1 MSYKNYFSRKYFSYD
16 KNYIIFR
23 NIFKSILFKKLYIC
37 HMCHLGRVRD
47 SEPRLQ
53 INSMS
58 GKDTAS
64 SRLLVPFSHYP
75 LHSFL
80 EGRRAILALQL
91 LMKGKKKVIKILLCL
106 FMFLLN

>member
-1 MSYKNYFSRKYFSYD
+1 MIK
-16 KNYIIFR
+16 IIFYLEIFLNLYYLR
-23 NIFKSILFKKLYIC
+23 NYIC

-64 SRLLVPFSHYP
+64 SRLLVPP
-75 LHSFL
+75 LPTSQL
-80 EGRRAILALQL
+80 PRRDEGNFGITTFDER
-91 LMKGKKKVIKILLCL
+91 KKKS
-106 FMFLLN
+106 N